1 MTVRD
6 YLLAQTLLT
15 LKKSRL
21 YQYKNAYTPGLDNES
36 SSDLKKTIY
45 PCKKYFS
52 LGD

>member
-6 YLLAQTLLT
+6 YLSVHTLLT

-36 SSDLKKTIY
+36 SSDLSKAIY